1 MVDGYHYVRYTWWKD
16 IDLKEVASV
25 LNGIFHIKPKKMP
38 GDDREIA
45 LYKDYREGLN
55 VKADTLGVYLSP
67 IRAVL
72 YQRESAPFTAR
83 DVDLRERIIEL
94 YPHDRPTPFPLFY
107 SVEPKFEVAE
117 KVKQSSIISQ

>member
-16 IDLKEVASV
+16 IDLKEVAAIF
-25 LNGIFHIKPKKMP
+25 NGIFHIKLKEMP
-38 GDDREIA
+38 RDDRELA
-45 LYKDYREGLN
+45 LYRDYRERLT

-83 DVDLRERIIEL
+83 DVDLRERILGL
-94 YPHDRPTPFPLFY
+94 YPHDRPTPFPMFY
-107 SVEPKFEVAE
+107 SVEPKFEVAGN
-117 KVKQSSIISQ
+117 VKQGSTASS